1 MTKDSV
7 SVKNDNLFTATGD
20 YVFVLSVLAD
30 GKPVWQSNRSF
41 DVPAGENRT
50 LDVACSMTA

>member
-30 GKPVWQSNRSF
+30 GKPVCSPP
-41 DVPAGENRT
+41 DVRRARR
-50 LDVACSMTA
+50 

>member
-30 GKPVWQSNRSF
+30 GKPVWQST
-41 DVPAGENRT
+41 PAFRR
-50 LDVACSMTA
+50 ARR